1 MTSRECRICLRYE
14 QNCVS
19 LFAKRRGTSLAE
31 MVRFCARV
39 EISENDGLPKD
50 ACGRCVDE
58 ALNAYLFV
66 NKCRR
71 SDAELRTA
79 QASLKDDNEDAETEI
94 NDQLA
99 FCAVDVEPQHVES
112 LEVEQEEDTADSN
125 VPIPDVDI
133 DIQQVTSVSE
143 VMDTASNSDE
153 ESIQY
158 ATSDSESVEF
168 DHQQQ
173 EVKTSDKAIQE
184 DVSLGHMKQES
195 LVENLVEQEEDNADQ
210 EFLIE
215 YLDDNFKDDFTD
227 AIQEANCLQY
237 DVEVLEYSQTTHG
250 APLLIC
256 CGVRCKDVFG
266 SIQELKEHSNVV
278 HLPHRELDS
287 QDKPFECSRCYTR
300 FNSEKSLTMHSRRS
314 QFCTLCSE
322 TFVSLNEKRLHMQN
336 VHGLSGP
343 VSVKQ
348 TTRRICCGCH
358 EQFENEEDL
367 RNHGEKVHSIRKNA
381 VDETRP
387 FQCNICYKLF
397 RTFESLRIH
406 QRFVYRPKN
415 FVCVICGR
423 AFDTRSKLQTHL
435 LVHSDKRNF
444 QCDKCSK
451 SFKKEIDLKSH
462 VLLHDEKREE
472 CNYCGLKFHRKSN
485 LKMHMRKHQ
494 DTFFYACPECPKKF
508 KNNSH
513 LKEHFKV
520 HSKQKPYPCSFCERS
535 FAYCS
540 DRKRHEMS
548 HTGNYPFE
556 CACSKK
562 FSRKTTYEKHA
573 LYCQDR
579 SENEYRD

>member
-195 LVENLVEQEEDNADQ
+195 L
-210 EFLIE
+210 
-215 YLDDNFKDDFTD
+215 
-227 AIQEANCLQY
+227 
-237 DVEVLEYSQTTHG
+237 
-250 APLLIC
+250 
-256 CGVRCKDVFG
+256 
-266 SIQELKEHSNVV
+266 
-278 HLPHRELDS
+278 
-287 QDKPFECSRCYTR
+287 
-300 FNSEKSLTMHSRRS
+300 SLTMHSRRS

-348 TTRRICCGCH
+348 TTRRIC
-358 EQFENEEDL
+358 F
-367 RNHGEKVHSIRKNA
+367 HSIRKNA

-462 VLLHDEKREE
+462 
-472 CNYCGLKFHRKSN
+472 
-485 LKMHMRKHQ
+485 
-494 DTFFYACPECPKKF
+494 
-508 KNNSH
+508 
-513 LKEHFKV
+513 HFKV